1 MPLSQFLF
9 KSKNRM
15 QNEVSLFFSSLR
27 TEEWKKILELE
38 KKTMA

>member
-15 QNEVSLFFSSLR
+15 QNEVSLFFLQLKDWR
-27 TEEWKKILELE
+27 VKKILELE